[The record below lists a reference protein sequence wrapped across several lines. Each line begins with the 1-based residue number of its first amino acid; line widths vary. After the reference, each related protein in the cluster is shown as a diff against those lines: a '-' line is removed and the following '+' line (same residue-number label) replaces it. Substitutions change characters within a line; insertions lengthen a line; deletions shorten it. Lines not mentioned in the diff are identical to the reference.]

1 MIHNSAFG
9 KMNHKIVIYPG
20 TFDPV
25 HMGHIDIIDRASR
38 IFDEVIIAIAV
49 NIDKNPLFTVEERM
63 NLVVGAI
70 KHLKNINVM
79 STDGLIADFAKKHN
93 ACGLI
98 RGLRHESEFEFEFH
112 MATMNNHLNPDV
124 STLLMVTS
132 DKYVHINSSM
142 VKNVSKLGGDIAK
155 YVPINVL
162 SALKSKFS

>member
-1 MIHNSAFG
+1 
-9 KMNHKIVIYPG
+9 MNHKIVIYPG

-63 NLVVGAI
+63 DLVVGAI
-70 KHLKNINVM
+70 THLKNINVM

-98 RGLRHESEFEFEFH
+98 RGLRHVSDFEFEFQ

>member
-1 MIHNSAFG
+1 
-9 KMNHKIVIYPG
+9 MNHKIVIYPG

-63 NLVVGAI
+63 DLVVGAI
-70 KHLKNINVM
+70 THLKNISVM

-98 RGLRHESEFEFEFH
+98 RGLRHVSDFEFEFQ